1 MMSDTLAVKL
11 DGVAHPIGQG
21 AMLFDIG
28 ELRPPFVIYGGEGV
42 AGSRLPQ
49 KLHSSRRAWGLD

>member
-11 DGVAHPIGQG
+11 DDVAHPIGQV

-28 ELRPPFVIYGGEGV
+28 ELRPPFVIYVGEGV
-42 AGSRLPQ
+42 VPSRLPQ
-49 KLHSSRRAWGLD
+49 KLYASRRAWGLG